1 MDRPVFQTRWI
12 TIYSLSSSSSSDS
25 SLLIW
30 KYLSSRASLADATT
44 LSQSLRLFFLRY
56 FLVRYLRYLLEKGMS
71 EVRQILVLTRSIT
84 NSLPKLLVLPPTLIL
99 SCRYFSKSA
108 QFMMPSSTGWVQ
120 SMNSLIWFFFPSF
133 FTTLPLPFRGC
144 FPGFLAAFAAGAMLP
159 FTQRPVSC
167 RSESSNKSL

>member
-30 KYLSSRASLADATT
+30 KYLSSYASLAEATT
-44 LSQSLRLFFLRY
+44 RSQSRRLFFLRY

-71 EVRQILVLTRSIT
+71 EVRTILVFTRSIT
-84 NSLPKLLVLPPTLIL
+84 SSLPKLLVLPPTLIL
-99 SCRYFSKSA
+99 SWRYFSKSA

-120 SMNSLIWFFFPSF
+120 SMKSLIWFFFPSF
-133 FTTLPLPFRGC
+133 FTAFPFPFRVC
-144 FPGFLAAFAAGAMLP
+144 FPGFLAAFAAGAIVEGTV
-159 FTQRPVSC
+159 TQRC
-167 RSESSNKSL
+167 DLL